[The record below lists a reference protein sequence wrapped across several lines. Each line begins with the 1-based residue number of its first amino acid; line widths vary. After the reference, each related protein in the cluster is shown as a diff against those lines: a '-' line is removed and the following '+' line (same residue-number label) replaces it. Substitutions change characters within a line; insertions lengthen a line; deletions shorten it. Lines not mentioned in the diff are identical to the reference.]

1 MKNRWKA
8 SAVAVLVV
16 AGGAIAVPAY
26 AADLSCSGDLGDVTV
41 DGNLMVAS
49 GVDCI
54 LGGATVTGDIIVD
67 ADGWLDATSVT
78 VGGDVVATDPYGVS
92 LDGTSVAGDISV
104 YSIEPAGFLY
114 INDLTVGGS
123 VAAGGLDVEIVD
135 ATIGG
140 SVLTQEASYVD
151 LIRTSV
157 VGDVDIQDSD
167 FGVSVSGAIVQGSV
181 SVSGSSRDVLIGAD
195 SDGAADAFGNKI
207 GGGLSLTDNTAN
219 LRVAGTTVYG
229 AITLA
234 NNDPLAAF
242 GAGNAAGSV
251 TGDFTGDAPG
261 TPPAGDQSIAVTVPE
276 QAAGELSWTLEG
288 TSDLVDLG
296 VAAEELDYFIAEG
309 SIVPIRVQDTRAGN
323 PAWSITA
330 QVSDFT
336 AGGESVSSKYLGW
349 MPEVLENEGSAVAGS
364 AVPSGFDS
372 GDGLSVARTLASADT
387 GHARGASVVGAD
399 LELKLP
405 LDTPQGTYSATIT
418 LTALS

>member
-41 DGNLMVAS
+41 DGNLTVAS

-104 YSIEPAGFLY
+104 YSIENAGFLY
-114 INDLTVGGS
+114 INDLSVGGS

-140 SVLTQEASYVD
+140 SLLTQAASYVD
-151 LIRTSV
+151 LVRTSV

-167 FGVSVSGAIVQGSV
+167 FGVTVTGAIVQGSV

-195 SDGAADAFGNKI
+195 SDGGADAFGNKI
-207 GGGLSLTDNTAN
+207 GGDLSLTDNTAN

-229 AITLA
+229 AIALSG
-234 NNDPLAAF
+234 NDPVAAF
-242 GAGNAAGSV
+242 GTGNAAGSV

-296 VAAEELDYFIAEG
+296 VATEELDYFLAEG

-336 AGGESVSSKYLGW
+336 AGGQTVSSKYLGW
-349 MPEVLENEGSAVAGS
+349 TPEVLENEGSAVAGS
-364 AVPSGFDS
+364 PVPSGFDS

-405 LDTPQGTYSATIT
+405 LDTPEGTYSATIT